1 MRMETSLS
9 SINCPETQKMNFKIL
24 ALFATILLAL
34 VVFGGSTHALV
45 EDVSD
50 LSLEKEPGS
59 LIY

>member
-1 MRMETSLS
+1 METSVS
-9 SINCPETQKMNFKIL
+9 SKNYPETQKMNFKIL

-34 VVFGGSTHALV
+34 VVFGGLTQALV